1 MPLKLCVS
9 AFSAGE
15 SPLYTALLC
24 VQHVGCYNLCEKQ
37 NSCLC
42 RLISVIGVMTLFDWV
57 TIADASYSR
66 QIFTLNYSRPE
77 ILHFVWVSF
86 YIWGVWSVW
95 HIAFGLVSSWVTVWQ
110 SNDCPSHLLTWQ
122 RDRLHI
128 YFDEQTLKLVITSE
142 LQLLQWLD

>member
-77 ILHFVWVSF
+77 ILHLF
-86 YIWGVWSVW
+86 GSVFTYEE
-95 HIAFGLVSSWVTVWQ
+95 FGQFDTLLLDLFLVEWQ
-110 SNDCPSHLLTWQ
+110 SDSPMIV
-122 RDRLHI
+122 RLI
-128 YFDEQTLKLVITSE
+128 CSPDKETDYIFTLMNKRLNW
-142 LQLLQWLD
+142 LLLQNYNYYND